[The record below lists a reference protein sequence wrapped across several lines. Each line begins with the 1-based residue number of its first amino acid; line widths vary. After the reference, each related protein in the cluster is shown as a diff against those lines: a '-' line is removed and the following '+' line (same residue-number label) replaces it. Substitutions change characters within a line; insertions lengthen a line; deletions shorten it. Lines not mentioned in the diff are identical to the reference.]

1 MVAKVALTAAQRL
14 AKFKY
19 QRRKHLY
26 SKGEQI
32 QLKSGLM
39 KKKYSKKLNVK
50 NAKKFAKKNSTPIA
64 FGTGL
69 GVGFLED

>member
-1 MVAKVALTAAQRL
+1 MVAKVALTAAQKL

-50 NAKKFAKKNSTPIA
+50 NATPIA